1 MSLAKPMEL
10 NKHGFLQMGRDTA
23 ESDDP
28 MADLL
33 QAQVDGLTEAVD
45 DVISQAKK
53 VNRDVRDVK
62 SRRERLRAIAERGG
76 YKVRRL
82 AKEYRGKLLHDHVES
97 EATSASQVT
106 LSVFDHNAVRAEQVV
121 TAHSKVAR

>member
-1 MSLAKPMEL
+1 MSLVKPMEL

-45 DVISQAKK
+45 DVIGQAKK
-53 VNRDVRDVK
+53 ANREVRDVK
-62 SRRERLRAIAERGG
+62 GRRERLSTIVDRGG
-76 YKVRRL
+76 RNVRRL
-82 AKEYRGKLLHDHVES
+82 ANEYRNKLLQAQDEPAS
-97 EATSASQVT
+97 SSASPVT

-121 TAHSKVAR
+121 AASSRMAT

>member
-1 MSLAKPMEL
+1 MSLLKPMEL
-10 NKHGFLQMGRDTA
+10 NKHGFLQKGRDTA

-33 QAQVDGLTEAVD
+33 QAQVTGLTQAVD

-62 SRRERLRAIAERGG
+62 SRRERLRALSERGAEM
-76 YKVRRL
+76 VRRL